1 MKRMTRVIDRAK
13 LHSAVATP
21 LDRLAET
28 PDGILNS
35 DVPSGMPAEVA
46 ESLSEHTVVSHS
58 LHKPKICLVGPMI
71 GRNPGYV
78 TTTAET
84 LTDLFIS
91 AGYPVIS
98 VSTST
103 NRYVRLL
110 DIITTLIRRY
120 REIDIQCL
128 QVYGGL
134 SFFVEDIASWLGRL
148 SKRQRMVMVLH
159 GGLIPE
165 FLRRHPNWYRRVLS
179 RADSIVAP
187 SPFLAREVTRHGF
200 KVQVIPNV
208 VDLPLYPYRHRRHL
222 RPRLLWMRTFHPAYN
237 PEMAIRVLA
246 RVQKVVPETTLV
258 IAGQDKGTQD
268 AVQRLARSLALDS
281 VARFPGYL
289 DMAAKV
295 REGQTADIFLNTNHV
310 DNMPVSIIEA
320 CAMGLPVV
328 ATNVGGISD
337 LLTDDE
343 TGLLVPDDDDEAMAA
358 AILRLLRDPDL
369 AGRLSTNGRQLAQR
383 FSWEQVRPQWEQLFA
398 KLVRVHP

>member
-1 MKRMTRVIDRAK
+1 MLPRRAPLERV
-13 LHSAVATP
+13 
-21 LDRLAET
+21 EEM
-28 PDGILNS
+28 PDGILNR
-35 DVPSGMPAEVA
+35 DAPMGVPAEVA
-46 ESLSEHTVVSHS
+46 ESLPNQPVLMASPHT
-58 LHKPKICLVGPMI
+58 PKLCLVGPMI

-78 TTTAET
+78 TTSGET
-84 LTDLFIS
+84 ITDLFVS

-134 SFFVEDIASWLGRL
+134 SFLVEDIASWLGRL
-148 SKRQRMVMVLH
+148 CKRQRMVMVVR

-165 FLRRHPNWYRRVLS
+165 FLRRYPNWYRRVLS
-179 RADSIVAP
+179 RADCIVAP
-187 SPFLAREVTRHGF
+187 SPYLAREVTRHGF
-200 KVQVIPNV
+200 TVQVIPNV
-208 VDLPLYPYRHRRHL
+208 VDLPVYPYRYRRHL
-222 RPRLLWMRTFHPAYN
+222 KPRLLWMRTFHPAYN

-246 RVQKVVPETTLV
+246 LVQKVVPEITLV

-268 AVQRLARSLALDS
+268 AVQRLARRLGLEN

-295 REGQTADIFLNTNHV
+295 REGKTADIFLNTNHV
-310 DNMPVSIIEA
+310 DNTPVSLIEA

-328 ATNVGGISD
+328 ATNVGGIPD
-337 LLTDDE
+337 LLTDGE

-369 AGRLSTNGRQLAQR
+369 AGRLSANGRQLAER
-383 FSWEQVRPQWEQLFA
+383 FSWAQVRPQWEELFA
-398 KLVRVHP
+398 RVVRRHP